1 MAVSGSLLVLLAPV
15 WAAVLGAVG
24 LDMLRCPRDRGP
36 VFYREPRVSAGRTFG
51 LLKFRTLRRD
61 VLAVAAGHVRPY
73 EADAANLTWAGRRV
87 LKPAYL
93 DELPQLV
100 NVLRGDMSLVGPR
113 PWPDELVQ
121 RQVARGVDYR
131 LRVPAGWTGPAQV
144 SKGQVVQFEQLDL
157 DYVALLESG
166 SPWAVVRRDLGILK
180 RTVVTMLR
188 GEGLA
193 Y

>member
-1 MAVSGSLLVLLAPV
+1 M
-15 WAAVLGAVG
+15 
-24 LDMLRCPRDRGP
+24 
-36 VFYREPRVSAGRTFG
+36 
-51 LLKFRTLRRD
+51 
-61 VLAVAAGHVRPY
+61 
-73 EADAANLTWAGRRV
+73 
-87 LKPAYL
+87 YL

-100 NVLRGDMSLVGPR
+100 NVLLGDMSLVGPR
-113 PWPDELVQ
+113 PWPDDLVE

-144 SKGQVVQFEQLDL
+144 SKGRDVQFEQLDL

-166 SPWAVVRRDLGILK
+166 SSWAVVRRDLSVLK
-180 RTVVTMLR
+180 STVRTMLR